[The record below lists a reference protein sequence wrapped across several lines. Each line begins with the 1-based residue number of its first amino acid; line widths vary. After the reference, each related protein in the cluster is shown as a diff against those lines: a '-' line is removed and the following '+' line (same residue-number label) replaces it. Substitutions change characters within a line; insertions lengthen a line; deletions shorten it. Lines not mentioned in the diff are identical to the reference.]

1 MSAAFLAVPGW
12 QTPCA
17 YRPPEFS
24 HSDLLLSLA
33 VPALEHAPS
42 ANAIRTTPPH
52 RHDRIIGTVP
62 FSSVAT
68 LQHIPLGLH
77 ARIDDVIVGR
87 MRVERQ
93 SLVSELDASA

>member
-42 ANAIRTTPPH
+42 ASAIRTTPPH
-52 RHDRIIGTVP
+52 RHGRI
-62 FSSVAT
+62 
-68 LQHIPLGLH
+68 
-77 ARIDDVIVGR
+77 
-87 MRVERQ
+87 VEP
-93 SLVSELDASA
+93 SLSRASPVFRTQPSGCVREPMT

>member
-1 MSAAFLAVPGW
+1 MAVPGW

-42 ANAIRTTPPH
+42 ASTIRTTPPH
-52 RHDRIIGTVP
+52 RHGRIVELSFSTV
-62 FSSVAT
+62 
-68 LQHIPLGLH
+68 G
-77 ARIDDVIVGR
+77 
-87 MRVERQ
+87 
-93 SLVSELDASA
+93 